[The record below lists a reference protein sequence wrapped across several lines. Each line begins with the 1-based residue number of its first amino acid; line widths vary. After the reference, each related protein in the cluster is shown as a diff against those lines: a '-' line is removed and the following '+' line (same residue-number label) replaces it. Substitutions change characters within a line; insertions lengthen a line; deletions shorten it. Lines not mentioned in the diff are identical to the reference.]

1 MNRAV
6 FLDRD
11 GTINEEVGYINH
23 IDRFKVFPWAAS
35 AIRRLNDAGAR
46 SIVVTNQSGVARGY
60 FPESLVHEVHSKLRT
75 ELAEGGGMLDA
86 IYYCPHHPE
95 AKIPSLRQRCECRKP
110 QAGMLKQ
117 AAHEFALDLDS
128 CYVVGDRYLD
138 MELAHRIG
146 SRSVLVLSG
155 YGRGEY
161 LFGKDTW
168 TRQPDHVAENLSDAI
183 DWILSTFVP

>member
-75 ELAEGGGMLDA
+75 ELLEGGGTLDA

-95 AKIPSLRQRCECRKP
+95 AKIPSLRQSCKCRKP

-117 AAHEFALDLDS
+117 AAREFELDLDS

-138 MELAHRIG
+138 MELAHRAG